1 MTMTHHNQTMVL
13 TTWFLIM
20 HKGFPHKWII
30 WIIDILTSSTSS
42 VLLNGV
48 FGKVFHYRRGVG
60 QGDPISPLLFVL
72 AVDLLQSLINKAKEM
87 GLLRL
92 PIIVEYTSNFSNY
105 SIYG

>member
-1 MTMTHHNQTMVL
+1 
-13 TTWFLIM
+13 M
-20 HKGFPHKWII
+20 HKGFPHKWIV
-30 WIIDILTSSTSS
+30 WIIDILTSGTSS

-48 FGKVFHYRRGVG
+48 FEKVFHYRRGVG